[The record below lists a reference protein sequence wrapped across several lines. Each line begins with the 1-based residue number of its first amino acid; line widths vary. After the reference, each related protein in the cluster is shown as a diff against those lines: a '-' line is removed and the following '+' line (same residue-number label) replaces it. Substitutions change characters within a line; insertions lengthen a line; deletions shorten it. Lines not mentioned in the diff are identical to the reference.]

1 MLQWAMLLPVALA
14 ACPPDQI
21 VFGVGLPKSGTRSM
35 GMALQ
40 ALGFTASKGMVG
52 TRNNGVD
59 YKFHA
64 DLLPFVNG
72 NTSGALANLGASK
85 TWAGS
90 TLSTSSLLCAALRA
104 RGALRP
110 GALRGLRAAPAR
122 VAACVPPARYLSLTL
137 AEDSAEFEKIVDFLG
152 CDGADRRRVRA
163 AWDKSAKQW
172 SGTRAARQPKPARDA
187 AAKARVDAP
196 APRRPSSPCA
206 WLCRALSC
214 CDVGAI
220 TDNRRGVIRGLVGV
234 HIFCIMIGIFACLGG
249 MSNSMLKAT
258 AWASTEVDP
267 VYDTGGDDP
276 KIYIGFTGV
285 LYSGKDDDDGV
296 PVAGLENN
304 KFYKWNKFKDYAPSS
319 EEDGIEDCEAA
330 SKGLLSVN
338 GLKIAD
344 VAPELGAGFFFEVI
358 IAVFGITTG
367 LLMLVLGLPPKSTE
381 EAGALKD
388 GEGGSDVAAT
398 GDDYA

>member
-90 TLSTSSLLCAALRA
+90 TLYNVFPFYALPCELAARYDRALFVNVDRECGAWARSALRQLSCAWLKRGCDTPLAADEPHDHTSVGFRSTRWYFDQLAPGLVDGFCADRGAICTKASGSWNFNASAANSTAALRRLEAVCA
-104 RGALRP
+104 RH
-110 GALRGLRAAPAR
+110 PAR

-152 CDGADRRRVRA
+152 CDGADRARAGRLGQVR
-163 AWDKSAKQW
+163 KQW

-187 AAKARVDAP
+187 AADADARVDAP
-196 APRRPSSPCA
+196 APRRPSVASRRD
-206 WLCRALSC
+206 RA
-214 CDVGAI
+214 DAARRARDEG
-220 TDNRRGVIRGLVGV
+220 RRGDAARRD
-234 HIFCIMIGIFACLGG
+234 APARKRDKER
-249 MSNSMLKAT
+249 SRQEKKAQ
-258 AWASTEVDP
+258 
-267 VYDTGGDDP
+267 
-276 KIYIGFTGV
+276 
-285 LYSGKDDDDGV
+285 
-296 PVAGLENN
+296 
-304 KFYKWNKFKDYAPSS
+304 
-319 EEDGIEDCEAA
+319 
-330 SKGLLSVN
+330 
-338 GLKIAD
+338 
-344 VAPELGAGFFFEVI
+344 
-358 IAVFGITTG
+358 
-367 LLMLVLGLPPKSTE
+367 LGLGLGLRSAARARE
-381 EAGALKD
+381 EA
-388 GEGGSDVAAT
+388 T
-398 GDDYA
+398 